1 MRRRNLQKAV
11 VLIVCF
17 GFLGLSASGLW
28 AGDRTPARTTFQV
41 ILNVP
46 AQILAH
52 LFPWLRNFLNP
63 GNPAQTTQPPAA
75 NSVTTVKPTG
85 TISSIRLSGGD

>member
-46 AQILAH
+46 AQ
-52 LFPWLRNFLNP
+52 
-63 GNPAQTTQPPAA
+63 TTQPPAA